1 MIQKMLNFDDVVKE
15 NIKEHNP
22 NWSQIP
28 VNLCRILIIAGSRSG
43 KANPVFNLINQ
54 QTDIDKM
61 YLYVKDPYEANIIF
75 LITKR
80 KSTDLKHFNDSKTFI
95 EYSNDIDNIYK
106 NIEDYNSNKNH
117 KILIVFDDMI
127 DNIISNEKLN
137 PIVTELFI
145 RGRKLSISLI
155 LFTLYYLAVSK
166 NIRLNSTPYFLM

>member
-1 MIQKMLNFDDVVKE
+1 MLNFDDVVKE

-75 LITKR
+75 LINKR
-80 KSTDLKHFNDSKTFI
+80 KSTDLTI
-95 EYSNDIDNIYK
+95 
-106 NIEDYNSNKNH
+106 
-117 KILIVFDDMI
+117 
-127 DNIISNEKLN
+127 
-137 PIVTELFI
+137 
-145 RGRKLSISLI
+145 RKLLLNTRMIQI
-155 LFTLYYLAVSK
+155 IFIKTLKITTQIKAIK
-166 NIRLNSTPYFLM
+166 H